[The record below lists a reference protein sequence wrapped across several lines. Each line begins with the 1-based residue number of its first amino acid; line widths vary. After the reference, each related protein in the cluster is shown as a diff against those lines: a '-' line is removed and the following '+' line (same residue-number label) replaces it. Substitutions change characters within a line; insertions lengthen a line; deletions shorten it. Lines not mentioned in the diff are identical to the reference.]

1 MGGANENQDG
11 IVVVTG
17 AASGIGLALA
27 QGLLDQGRR
36 VLALDVQQERID
48 AARSSLR
55 VRHPD
60 QLRLE
65 TLDVT
70 DENRV
75 EQMVADC
82 EAGFGP
88 VSGLVNSAGIAA
100 ELPCLDT
107 DVATFRRI
115 LDVNVIGSFIM
126 ARADARRMQARG
138 AGSIVHLAS
147 VSGLRGNYGRVA
159 YGSSKGAVVT
169 MTQVLAVEFAKSD
182 ARVTAVAHG
191 PI

>member
-1 MGGANENQDG
+1 MYGWLLFFSSRRRHTRCAL
-11 IVVVTG
+11 VTGVQTCALPISG

-107 DVATFRRI
+107 DVATFRRTP
-115 LDVNVIGSFIM
+115 DVKIG
-126 ARADARRMQARG
+126 RARG
-138 AGSIVHLAS
+138 
-147 VSGLRGNYGRVA
+147 
-159 YGSSKGAVVT
+159 
-169 MTQVLAVEFAKSD
+169 
-182 ARVTAVAHG
+182 
-191 PI
+191 